1 MTAPEA
7 RVVPARPA
15 DPVDLSVLSLVTTPE
30 AASYA
35 DQLRALSELG
45 VETTVLSATGDGD
58 GDRSGGRSDAD
69 VRRLAAAVV
78 DRPLAEYDLLHANHG
93 RTGTAAL
100 AQTDLPVVLSLWGS
114 ELREGDGVS
123 GCHAAS
129 RADAVVV
136 PSEAVGQS
144 LDRDCEA
151 IPRGVDLDRVRPQP
165 PGESR
170 AAVGWDADARHVVQP
185 ALSSEG
191 RGVHDLA
198 KEAVET
204 AERRLGEPVELHTPD
219 RRVPYGEMA
228 IYLSA
233 ADAMV
238 LASRSERSSTAAAEA
253 MACNLPVVAMDDCD
267 VAGRL
272 AAVEPSPVC
281 GSASAFPEALV
292 EVLRRGERST
302 GRAYAREL
310 HTERTAWRV
319 LEVYRDVL
327 DLDSA

>member
-1 MTAPEA
+1 MTAPET
-7 RVVPARPA
+7 RVVSARPA
-15 DPVDLSVLSLVTTPE
+15 APVDLSVLSLVTTPE
-30 AASYA
+30 VASYA

-58 GDRSGGRSDAD
+58 GDCPKSRSDGDA
-69 VRRLAAAVV
+69 RRLAAGVV
-78 DRPLAEYDLLHANHG
+78 DRPLGEYDLLHANHG
-93 RTGTAAL
+93 RTGAAAL
-100 AQTDLPVVLSLWGS
+100 AQTDLPVVLSLWAS
-114 ELREGDGVS
+114 ERRAGDGVS
-123 GCHAAS
+123 SRHAAS

-136 PSEAVGQS
+136 PSEAMGQA
-144 LDRDCEA
+144 LDRDYEV

-165 PGESR
+165 PGEAR
-170 AAVGWDADARHVVQP
+170 AAVGWDDDARHVVQP

-191 RGVHDLA
+191 RGVHDLTA
-198 KEAVET
+198 EAVEA
-204 AERRLGEPVELHTPD
+204 AERRLGEPVDLHTLD
-219 RRVPYGEMA
+219 RRVPYGERA

-238 LASRSERSSTAAAEA
+238 LPSRSERSSTAAAEA
-253 MACNLPVVAMDDCD
+253 MACNLPVVATDDCD

-281 GSASAFPEALV
+281 GSASAVPGALV

-319 LEVYRDVL
+319 LGVYRDVL